1 MSLVPIATT
10 PTKKKDSAN
19 TPPLSS
25 SNEAVRTTAHVR
37 PKQTS
42 KSLDTNAAVAL
53 ATRLQEKIKQ
63 EEKEKEKDEVEKGE
77 KEGMK
82 EEVVELPHEI
92 IIVEEPAQDS
102 TTPREIP
109 SPCLMT
115 ASEEGL
121 TARKGV
127 PMDGSD
133 SPDLNTSKYTL

>member
-25 SNEAVRTTAHVR
+25 SNEAVRTTAPVR
-37 PKQTS
+37 PKETS

-53 ATRLQEKIKQ
+53 ATRLQEDFKQ
-63 EEKEKEKDEVEKGE
+63 EKEKDEIENGE

-82 EEVVELPHEI
+82 EEVVELPNGI
-92 IIVEEPAQDS
+92 IFVEEAQDS